1 MHIIID
7 GYNLIRQSNW
17 LRSYERQSLEAG
29 RRALIMNLAE
39 YKRKRGHKITIVFD
53 GWKNGS
59 AQEERDKQVG
69 IDIIYSRL
77 GEKADDVIKRIADKS
92 AEETIVV
99 SSDREI
105 SSYVIRRGQ
114 TALSSLY
121 FEILINKALSESSIN
136 AMMGKKDEGEDGSRN
151 SKKKGTA
158 RKLPR
163 SQRQTQAKIKKL

>member
-136 AMMGKKDEGEDGSRN
+136 AMMGKKDEEEDGSRN